1 MKSISADA
9 SPSGPEQIP
18 SSMVVSPSPGVR
30 PAIWARRFVW
40 ILALLAAALALT
52 ACVSLL
58 IEHTRL
64 KTRLTARMAAAL
76 GRPVEVGGY
85 EFTLWGGP
93 TLEAQSISVAE
104 DPRFGHE
111 YFLRAE
117 TLSLRLRWR
126 SLLRGHLVIDTL
138 SLTRPSLN
146 LVRDSAGDWNLAEWL
161 PRPVSAVAVGAP
173 YPVPR
178 SPALRFR
185 RIEID
190 GGRINFKRSDD
201 KLPLALIGLTGSA
214 DTDTSGAWR
223 IDLTATPW
231 RAAVP
236 MQQAGVLHASGY
248 VGGTSSRLRPAK
260 LDITWSDASV
270 SDVLRLAR
278 ADDYGIRGTLGASI
292 SAATREQDDGW
303 TVRARV
309 QLAQLHRWD
318 LALRADNP
326 SANVILTTEWHPTA
340 SSLDL
345 NPLILEAPHS
355 NARLSAK
362 ISWDRPQPPRKEPAS
377 PIYAEL
383 SGSQIDMSDVLSWV
397 RAFHTGIAD
406 DASLQGLAAVRGVV
420 SGWPVRIASAV
431 ATTGGVSLTS
441 ARLRRPA
448 HLGELVFFYDHGL
461 ISLLPAEISF
471 GSPGSALRVESSAKS
486 GRGVVNTMHVS
497 GSLSDVRDLLGAT
510 SALGWE
516 LARGSDLAGPVRGD
530 LRWQGAEYPW
540 REPAVGFIEW
550 GAAPGT
556 GVGTASLRAPFLNL
570 PVDQIRARLDLKPGA
585 RHITLTSAQ
594 AFGARWSGTVD
605 RRDSDPQWQFSVSAD
620 RLAAADLDRWLNP
633 RWRQSFLDRMFP
645 FLNSGSPPAN
655 VAPENV
661 RAAGRLN
668 LARFSLESLVLAH
681 LEGNLRIDGR
691 AIALDNAA
699 AQLGGGAINGAFSAH
714 LEPVPAYEADVGFAR
729 VDISSITDANPL
741 LAGLFDGSASGK
753 VSFRARGA
761 TRADLLGSLDCRGS
775 AAIGHPILRKIDL
788 LTSLS
793 DGTARPGSSRLT
805 GASSDFSCAQQLI
818 RLENLSLDSSELDSP
833 LAGSGTIDFS
843 RNLNLVLHSTAPGS
857 PMFRLTGALDAPSIA
872 SVAAAPARRSR

>member
-1 MKSISADA
+1 MKSIPADA
-9 SPSGPEQIP
+9 SPSSPEQI
-18 SSMVVSPSPGVR
+18 SPSMAVSLSPGLG
-30 PAIWARRFVW
+30 PAIWARRLVW
-40 ILALLAAALALT
+40 ILALLAAVLAMT
-52 ACVSLL
+52 AGVSLL
-58 IEHTRL
+58 IQHTRL
-64 KTRLTARMAAAL
+64 KSRLTARIAAEL
-76 GRPVEVGGY
+76 GRRVEVGSY

-93 TLEAQSISVAE
+93 TLEARSISVAE
-104 DPRFGHE
+104 DPRFGQE

-117 TLSLRLRWR
+117 TVSLRLRWR
-126 SLLRGHLVIDTL
+126 SLLRGHFIIDTL

-146 LVRDSAGDWNLAEWL
+146 LVRNSAGDWNLAEWL
-161 PRPVSAVAVGAP
+161 PRPLSATTVGAP
-173 YPVPR
+173 YPLPR

-190 GGRINFKRSDD
+190 GGRINFKRGDD
-201 KLPLALIGLTGSA
+201 KLPLALIGLTGAA
-214 DTDTSGAWR
+214 DTDASGRWR
-223 IDLTATPW
+223 VDLTATPW

-260 LDITWSDASV
+260 LDVTWSDASI

-278 ADDYGIRGTLGASI
+278 ADDYGIRGALAALI
-292 SAATREQDDGW
+292 NAATRDQDDAW
-303 TVRARV
+303 IVHARV

-340 SSLDL
+340 SSLEL
-345 NPLILEAPHS
+345 NPLVLEAPHS
-355 NARLSAK
+355 SARLSAK
-362 ISWDRPQPPRKEPAS
+362 ISWDRPRLAPKEAVP

-406 DASLQGLAAVRGVV
+406 DASLQGLATVRGIV
-420 SGWPVRIASAV
+420 SGWPVRVVNAV
-431 ATTGGVSLTS
+431 ASTDGVSLTS
-441 ARLRRPA
+441 NGLRRPV
-448 HLGELVFFYDHGL
+448 HLGGVQFRYDHGL

-471 GSPGSALRVESSAKS
+471 GSPENVLRVESSAKS
-486 GRGVVNTMHVS
+486 GRGVSNTVHVS
-497 GSLSDVRDLLGAT
+497 GSLSDVRDLLAAT

-530 LRWQGAEYPW
+530 LRWQGPEYPW

-556 GVGTASLRAPFLNL
+556 GAGTASLRAPFLNL

-594 AFGARWSGTVD
+594 AFGARWSGTLD
-605 RRDSDPQWQFSVSAD
+605 RRDSDPQWQFSLSAD

-645 FLNSGSPPAN
+645 FLNSSAPSAN
-655 VAPENV
+655 AAPEKF
-661 RAAGRLN
+661 RATGRLS
-668 LARFSLESLVLAH
+668 LARFSLESLILAH
-681 LEGNLRIDGR
+681 LEANLRIDGR
-691 AIALDNAA
+691 EIALENAA
-699 AQLGGGAINGAFSAH
+699 AQLGGGAIDGTFSAH
-714 LEPVPAYEADVGFAR
+714 LEPVPAYEADIDFAR
-729 VDISSITDANPL
+729 VDLSSITDGNPP

-753 VSFRARGA
+753 ASFRARGA
-761 TRADLLGSLDCRGS
+761 TRADLLASLDCRGS
-775 AAIGHPILRKIDL
+775 AFIGRPVLRKIDL
-788 LTSLS
+788 LSSLS
-793 DGTARPGSSRLT
+793 DGIARTGSSRLT
-805 GASSDFSCAQQLI
+805 GASADFSCAQQVV
-818 RLENLSLDSSELDSP
+818 RLENLSLDSPELDSP

-843 RNLNLVLHSTAPGS
+843 GNLSLVLHSMAPGS
-857 PMFRLTGALDAPSIA
+857 PVFRLTGALDAPSIA
-872 SVAAAPARRSR
+872 SVSAAPPRRSR